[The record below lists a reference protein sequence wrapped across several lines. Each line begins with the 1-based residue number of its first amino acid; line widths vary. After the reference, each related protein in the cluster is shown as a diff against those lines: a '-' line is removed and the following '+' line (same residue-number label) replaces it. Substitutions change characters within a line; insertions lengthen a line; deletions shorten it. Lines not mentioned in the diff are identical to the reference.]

1 MHEWTFFIRLESSGE
16 QPFSRACANLGSNFA
31 PAQYPPATAAASGCL
46 ATWLSALS
54 LPEALLSVWLPA
66 LPTLPAAEEE
76 ERYIQ
81 HVVVRLH
88 PTFRPN
94 TLVLCRAPYA
104 VRRLGW
110 GIFVV
115 TATVAFRQEWGGA
128 TLVLHWMLDFDGGLL
143 PALYLPLLLLRQLL
157 LICG

>member
-1 MHEWTFFIRLESSGE
+1 MSRHAACSNTGGIRHH
-16 QPFSRACANLGSNFA
+16 Q
-31 PAQYPPATAAASGCL
+31 
-46 ATWLSALS
+46 SALCWHS
-54 LPEALLSVWLPA
+54 NRWHQLLPCLVIVCPGLAWRLAVRLA
-66 LPTLPAAEEE
+66 ALPAAEEE

-94 TLVLCRAPYA
+94 TLILSQPPYA

-115 TATVAFRQEWGGA
+115 TATVAFKQEWGGG
-128 TLVLHWMLDFDGGLL
+128 TLVLHWMLEFEGALL
-143 PALYLPLLLLRQLL
+143 PAPFRCRHCCSPAAVAVELW
-157 LICG
+157 IGCAAVC